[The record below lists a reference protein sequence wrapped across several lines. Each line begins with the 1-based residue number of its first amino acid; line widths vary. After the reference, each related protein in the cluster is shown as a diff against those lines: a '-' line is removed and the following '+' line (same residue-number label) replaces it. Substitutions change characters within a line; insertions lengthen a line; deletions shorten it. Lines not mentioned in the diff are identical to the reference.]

1 LKLKDSTTTGQPNNL
16 IREASTVGP
25 RFNEPLRNE
34 FLGKTN
40 DILLPAMVKCM
51 EKNLETTKLR
61 YSERI
66 LVCGLSLHQ
75 GSKESRKT
83 LEQQFIFQVGT
94 LNPHVIN
101 ERFSFN

>member
-1 LKLKDSTTTGQPNNL
+1 MTTGQPNNL

-25 RFNEPLRNE
+25 RFNEPLCNE

-66 LVCGLSLHQ
+66 FGLRPFPTSREQ
-75 GSKESRKT
+75 GKPQNSRAT
-83 LEQQFIFQVGT
+83 IY
-94 LNPHVIN
+94 
-101 ERFSFN
+101 FSSRNS